1 MEITSLSQLDL
12 TKQYTYADYV
22 LWKFSERV
30 ELLKGYLRQM
40 AAPSRKHQTVSFRL
54 GLTLGNFFKGH
65 TCQIF
70 HAPFDVRLPKKNP
83 IGTKPKDIY
92 TVVQP
97 DICVICDLS
106 KLDDAGCLGS
116 PDLIVEI
123 LSPSNTKTDLFD
135 KYKIYEEAGVKEY
148 WIANPMENLI
158 QQFILNDIIHKYELI
173 NVVTTT
179 EELTSHFF
187 PMLVVNVAEIFED

>member
-1 MEITSLSQLDL
+1 
-12 TKQYTYADYV
+12 
-22 LWKFSERV
+22 LWKFNERV

-54 GLTLGNFFKGH
+54 GLAFGNFFKGH
-65 TCQIF
+65 ACQIF
-70 HAPFDVRLPKKNP
+70 HAPFDVRLPKKSP
-83 IGTKPKDIY
+83 VGKKPKDIY

-97 DICVICDLS
+97 DICVVCDLS

-123 LSPSNTKTDLFD
+123 LSPSNSKTDLYD

-148 WIANPMENLI
+148 WIANPMENYI
-158 QQFILNDIIHKYELI
+158 QQFFLNKQHHFQLLYVAAQND
-173 NVVTTT
+173 T
-179 EELTSHFF
+179 LTSHIF
-187 PMLVVNVAEIFED
+187 PQLTVDVNEIFAD

>member
-1 MEITSLSQLDL
+1 MEINSLSQLDL

-22 LWKFSERV
+22 LWKFNERV

-54 GLTLGNFFKGH
+54 GLAFGNFFKGH
-65 TCQIF
+65 ACQIF

-83 IGTKPKDIY
+83 VGKKPKDIY

-97 DICVICDLS
+97 DICVVCDLS

-123 LSPSNTKTDLFD
+123 LSPSNSKTDLYD

-148 WIANPMENLI
+148 WIANPMENYI
-158 QQFILNDIIHKYELI
+158 QQFFLNKQHHFQLLYVAAQND
-173 NVVTTT
+173 T
-179 EELTSHFF
+179 LTSHIF
-187 PMLVVNVAEIFED
+187 PQLTVEVNEIFAD